1 MGGTRAIVLLT
12 VFLAA
17 TFALSPHAAHATAS
31 DKTVTV
37 PRGDAVMMEAI
48 AKARKSLPQFWEAFE
63 RPAPGVSNFSLKVE
77 VVDRGSSEFF
87 WVTQIK
93 RQKNAIVG
101 TIDNDP
107 NHVTNVKLGQ
117 RYRFAESQI
126 ADWLFMRNGK
136 MIGNETIRPLLDRM
150 PAEQAA
156 QFRSLLEDPQ

>member
-1 MGGTRAIVLLT
+1 MGGTRAIVLLSIC
-12 VFLAA
+12 LAA
-17 TFALSPHAAHATAS
+17 TFALSPPAAHANAS
-31 DKTVTV
+31 DKTVLV
-37 PRGDAVMMEAI
+37 PRGDSGMMAAI

-63 RPAPGVSNFSLKVE
+63 DSAPGVSNFSLKVE

-87 WVTQIK
+87 WVTQIE

-136 MIGNETIRPLLDRM
+136 MVGNETIRPLLDRM
-150 PAEQAA
+150 PAAQAA
-156 QFRSLLEDPQ
+156 QYRSLLADPQ